1 MSETKSPLTTL
12 VELMLFA
19 PLGAALLLREQLPKF
34 AVTGRERLESR
45 VRVAK
50 MVGEFAVKTGKQ
62 ELERRLAGRTAPSA
76 PASAS
81 TQASAAAAESVSQSP
96 AAGVAEAAEAAPAST
111 TATGRPHLEMNEPP
125 VVAADLAIPGYDSL
139 AASQVVER
147 LGSLA
152 PSELDAVRR
161 YELAGRHRRTI
172 LNRID
177 QLVA

>member
-1 MSETKSPLTTL
+1 VTEPKSPLTTL

-19 PLGAALLLREQLPKF
+19 PLGAALLLREQFPKF

-62 ELERRLAGRTAPSA
+62 ELERRLAGRTTPTAQACAPTTDPVA
-76 PASAS
+76 Q
-81 TQASAAAAESVSQSP
+81 TEAAV
-96 AAGVAEAAEAAPAST
+96 VAEAAEAST
-111 TATGRPHLEMNEPP
+111 TATGRPHLEMNEPA
-125 VVAADLAIPGYDSL
+125 VAVADLAIPGYDSL

-152 PSELDAVRR
+152 PNELDAVRR

>member
-1 MSETKSPLTTL
+1 MTETKSPLTTL

-62 ELERRLAGRTAPSA
+62 ELERRLAGRTAPPA
-76 PASAS
+76 PASAPA
-81 TQASAAAAESVSQSP
+81 TAPATEPVVQGPAADVAES
-96 AAGVAEAAEAAPAST
+96 AEAST
-111 TATGRPHLEMNEPP
+111 TATGRPRLEMNEPP
-125 VVAADLAIPGYDSL
+125 VAVAELAIPGYDSL

-152 PSELDAVRR
+152 PNELDAIRR

>member
-1 MSETKSPLTTL
+1 MTETKSPLTTL

-76 PASAS
+76 PATAPA
-81 TQASAAAAESVSQSP
+81 TEPVVQSP
-96 AAGVAEAAEAAPAST
+96 AADVAESAEAST

-125 VVAADLAIPGYDSL
+125 VAVAELAIPGYDSL

-152 PSELDAVRR
+152 PNELDAIRR

>member
-1 MSETKSPLTTL
+1 MTEPKSPLTRL
-12 VELMLFA
+12 VEFMLFA
-19 PLGAALLLREQLPKF
+19 PLGAALLLREQFPQF

-62 ELERRLAGRTAPSA
+62 ELERRLAGRTTPTA
-76 PASAS
+76 
-81 TQASAAAAESVSQSP
+81 QASAPTTDPVVQTEATE
-96 AAGVAEAAEAAPAST
+96 VAEAST
-111 TATGRPHLEMNEPP
+111 TATGRPHLEMNEPA
-125 VVAADLAIPGYDSL
+125 VAVADLAIPGYDSL

-152 PSELDAVRR
+152 PDELDAVRR
-161 YELAGRHRRTI
+161 YELVGRHRRTI

>member
-1 MSETKSPLTTL
+1 MTETKSPLTTL
-12 VELMLFA
+12 VELVLFA
-19 PLGAALLLREQLPKF
+19 PLGAALLLREQFPKF

-62 ELERRLAGRTAPSA
+62 ELERRLAGRTAPNAQACA
-76 PASAS
+76 P
-81 TQASAAAAESVSQSP
+81 TTEPVVQTEAAE
-96 AAGVAEAAEAAPAST
+96 VAEATEAST
-111 TATGRPHLEMNEPP
+111 TATGRPHLEMNESA
-125 VVAADLAIPGYDSL
+125 VAVADLAIPGYDSL
-139 AASQVVER
+139 AASQVVVR

-152 PSELDAVRR
+152 PNELDAVRR

>member
-1 MSETKSPLTTL
+1 MTETKSPLTTL

-76 PASAS
+76 PATAPA
-81 TQASAAAAESVSQSP
+81 TEPVVQSP
-96 AAGVAEAAEAAPAST
+96 AADVAESAEAST

-125 VVAADLAIPGYDSL
+125 VAVADLAIPGYDSL

-152 PSELDAVRR
+152 PNELDAIRR